1 MFKWLPASK
10 NHSFIVN
17 LCAFCTTLLLLVLLS
32 LLAFVFTKGSGY
44 FLSPPVYQV
53 SYKDDNGK
61 QHIVFAQFPS
71 GYSENFSGRV
81 TASTEN
87 TIYQAQLPLHSR
99 QISNIEKRSD
109 VANISL
115 IDGRKLFAV
124 PQHIRSSKDLKVSL
138 SELDKYLNIIDD
150 IREEIDEIKQNEL
163 TEIDKI
169 LASVDKSSPSINPI
183 QQSAL
188 LKYQSLQKTIAELE
202 NKRDTFSLNMA
213 DVKGESIAIVLAD
226 IHSIS
231 FPSNMTWIGKIKHA
245 FNLLWLFLSEN
256 PKQSNTAGGIFP
268 ALFGTVVMV
277 LLMTL
282 IVAPFGVLSAVYIH
296 EYAPNN
302 LLVTAMRVCI
312 SNMAAVPAIV
322 YGVFG
327 LGFLVY
333 VVGGNIDALFFSDAL
348 PAPTMGAPSIFWASV
363 TMALLTLP
371 VVIVATD
378 EGLNRVPQG
387 LRKGS
392 YALGATKSETI
403 WYTVLPIASPSII
416 TGIILAIARA
426 AGEVAPLMLLGAV
439 RFAPQLPVD
448 SEFPFV
454 HLERQFMH
462 LGVFIYDGAFSTQI
476 NPQGASMM
484 FATCSLLLLVVL
496 FLNIVAVTLRARLRE
511 RYQ

>member
-1 MFKWLPASK
+1 MFKWISPSK
-10 NHSFIVN
+10 NQSFIVN
-17 LCAFCTTLLLLVLLS
+17 LCAFCATLLLLVFLS
-32 LLAFVFTKGSGY
+32 LLGFVFAKGSDF
-44 FLSPPVYQV
+44 FLSSPIYQV
-53 SYKDDNGK
+53 SYSNNHNKDET
-61 QHIVFAQFPS
+61 VFAQFHH
-71 GYSENFSGRV
+71 GYKEAFSGWI
-81 TASTEN
+81 TASTVN
-87 TIYQAQLPLHSR
+87 SLYQVQLPLKSH
-99 QISNIEKRSD
+99 QIKKVEKRFD
-109 VANISL
+109 VANITL
-115 IDGRKLFAV
+115 IDGRKLFAI
-124 PQHIRSSKDLKVSL
+124 PQHIQRLGDEYLEI
-138 SELDKYLNIIDD
+138 SELEKYLNLINGITS
-150 IREEIDEIKQNEL
+150 EIEGIYKNEL
-163 TEIDKI
+163 ADLDKT
-169 LASVDKSSPSINPI
+169 LAALDTPV
-183 QQSAL
+183 SAENSAAKNTL
-188 LKYQSLQKTIAELE
+188 LQYQSLQKQIAELE
-202 NKRDTFSLNMA
+202 SKRDTYLLNLV
-213 DVKGESIAIVLAD
+213 DVKGEPLALTLAD
-226 IHSIS
+226 VHSIS
-231 FPSNMTWIGKIKHA
+231 FPSTITWVGEIKYA
-245 FNLLWLFLSEN
+245 FNVLWLFLSES
-256 PKQSNTAGGIFP
+256 PKQASTAGGIFP

-302 LLVTAMRVCI
+302 VLVATMRVCI

-454 HLERQFMH
+454 HLDRQFMH
-462 LGVFIYDGAFSTQI
+462 LGVFIYDGAFSTQM

-496 FLNIVAVTLRARLRE
+496 FLNIVAVSLRARLRE